1 MPSPMSQ
8 VIPLNMLRSGD
19 SAKVDQVVGGPEQ
32 VQRLEELGI
41 RAGETVEVVQAGS
54 PCILRLGTKRLCF
67 READLLQV
75 LVTTGVPA

>member
-1 MPSPMSQ
+1 MSHTVSQ
-8 VIPLNMLRSGD
+8 IIPLNMLRPGN
-19 SAKVDQVVGGPEQ
+19 SAIVDQVVGRPEQ

-41 RAGETVEVVQAGS
+41 RSGETIEVVQAGS

>member
-1 MPSPMSQ
+1 MPQ
-8 VIPLNMLRSGD
+8 NIPLSMLRSGD
-19 SAKVDQVVGGPEQ
+19 SAKVDHVVGKPEQ
-32 VQRLEELGI
+32 VQRLQELGI
-41 RAGETVEVVQAGS
+41 RSGETVQVVQAGS

>member
-1 MPSPMSQ
+1 MTQ

-19 SAKVDQVVGGPEQ
+19 SAKVNQVVGKAEQ
-32 VQRLEELGI
+32 VQRLEEMGI
-41 RAGETVEVVQAGS
+41 RAGETVEIVQAGS
-54 PCILRLGTKRLCF
+54 PCILKLGSKRLCF

>member
-1 MPSPMSQ
+1 MPTAF
-8 VIPLNMLRSGD
+8 PLSMLQPGQ
-19 SAKVDQVVGGPEQ
+19 SAEVDQVVGRAEQ

-41 RAGETVEVVQAGS
+41 RSGETIEVVKSGS

>member
-1 MPSPMSQ
+1 MSHM
-8 VIPLNMLRSGD
+8 IPLSMLRSGE
-19 SAKVDQVVGGPEQ
+19 SAKVDQIVGKPEQ

-41 RAGETVEVVQAGS
+41 RAGEMVEVVQAGS

-75 LVTTGVPA
+75 MVASGVPA

>member
-1 MPSPMSQ
+1 MSNA
-8 VIPLNMLRSGD
+8 IPLSMLRPGQ
-19 SAKVDQVVGGPEQ
+19 SAAVEQVVGRPEQ

-41 RAGETVEVVQAGS
+41 RSGETIEVVKAGS

-75 LVTTGVPA
+75 LVTTGAPA

>member
-1 MPSPMSQ
+1 MSQ
-8 VIPLNMLRSGD
+8 VIPLSMLRAGD
-19 SAKVDQVVGGPEQ
+19 SAKVDQVLGKPEQ

-41 RAGETVEVVQAGS
+41 RAGETIEIVQAGS
-54 PCILRLGTKRLCF
+54 PCILQLGTKRLCF

>member
-1 MPSPMSQ
+1 MPNA
-8 VIPLNMLRSGD
+8 VPLSMLRPGQ
-19 SAKVDQVVGGPEQ
+19 SAEVDQVVGRPEQ

-41 RAGETVEVVQAGS
+41 RRGETIEVVKAGS

-75 LVTTGVPA
+75 LVTMGVPA